1 MPMKKGNVM
10 LQFPVKAEIAIT
22 WHNLVKLSGY
32 TQGELFTCLI
42 ADLLNTARQ
51 KGVKTNA
58 KEIKKANNKTTC

>member
-1 MPMKKGNVM
+1 MKKGNVM

-42 ADLLNTARQ
+42 ADLLSTARQ

-58 KEIKKANNKTTC
+58 KEIKKTNNKTTC